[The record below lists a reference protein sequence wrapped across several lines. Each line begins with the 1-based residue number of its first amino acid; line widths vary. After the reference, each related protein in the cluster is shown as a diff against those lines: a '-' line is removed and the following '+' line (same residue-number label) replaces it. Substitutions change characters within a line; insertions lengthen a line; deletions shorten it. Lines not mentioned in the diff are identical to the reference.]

1 MTTPSDP
8 VAAALETANRRL
20 EFVNSSPFSNAA
32 FAVLRAIISS
42 FIAELIAE
50 SRRVAQRYQAD
61 TVSAAHVERAGE
73 YLVTSSTRRL
83 FRHLGTVGGIL
94 LGAGLSTLLSMATA
108 ETFAR
113 LPTLLAVSV
122 GIVGAFLVALHVARD

>member
-1 MTTPSDP
+1 MATSPDP
-8 VAAALETANRRL
+8 VTYALEDANRRL
-20 EFVNSSPFSNAA
+20 AFLDPTPFSSAA
-32 FAVLRAIISS
+32 FAVLRAIILG

-50 SRRVAQRYQAD
+50 SRRVAQRYRAD

-94 LGAGLSTLLSMATA
+94 LGAGLSTLLSMATS

-113 LPTLLAVSV
+113 LPTLLAMSIGV
-122 GIVGAFLVALHVARD
+122 VGAFLVALHIARD